1 MEQRIAYVQ
10 NVARSVKRG
19 GHVIVSTFGPN
30 GPRKCSGLEV
40 MRYDADSLHD
50 QFGARFRLIES
61 SKELHETPQG
71 ITQQFL
77 YCYCRV
83 E

>member
-1 MEQRIAYVQ
+1 
-10 NVARSVKRG
+10 VAPLRCRESRL
-19 GHVIVSTFGPN
+19 HPAPPEGP
-30 GPRKCSGLEV
+30 PKCSGLEV

-61 SKELHETPQG
+61 SQELHETPQG